1 MNKYLLQLRKELSE
15 FERNRSPEDTI
26 SVLELLWDCYFQSKP
41 TDDGRIRQAEEALAP
56 IFDRLNFQD
65 SNAVFDVIDDLC
77 TAYQRAAF
85 FEGIHIGTELAES
98 LHKECTP

>member
-1 MNKYLLQLRKELSE
+1 MNQYLYQLEHELLE
-15 FERNRSPEDTI
+15 FERNHSSKDTI

-77 TAYQRAAF
+77 AAYQRAAF
-85 FEGIHIGTELAES
+85 FEGIHIGAELAES
-98 LHKECTP
+98 LHKKCTP